1 VNELV
6 NHVAEKV
13 GITTDQARSAVE
25 TVMGYCKSRLPE
37 SIHGHLDGLFG
48 GAEGAEGSEGGL
60 INRIKD
66 GVGSLI
72 GSKK

>member
-6 NHVAEKV
+6 NHVSEKV
-13 GITTDQARSAVE
+13 GITADQAKTAVE
-25 TVMGYCKSRLPE
+25 TVIGYCKTKLPE
-37 SIHGHLDGLFG
+37 SIHEHLDGLFG